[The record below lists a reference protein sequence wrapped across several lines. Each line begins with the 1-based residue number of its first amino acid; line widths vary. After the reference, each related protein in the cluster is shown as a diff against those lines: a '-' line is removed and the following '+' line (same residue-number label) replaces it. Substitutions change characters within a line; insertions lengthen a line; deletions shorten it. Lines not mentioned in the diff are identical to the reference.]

1 MLLSYDTYV
10 RQEVVMFSKQNSLV
24 NQSNIVKSF
33 NTR

>member
-1 MLLSYDTYV
+1 
-10 RQEVVMFSKQNSLV
+10 VVMFSKQNSLV